1 MDVYCMVTF
10 VNLNFSQQM
19 SVMVDS
25 LAKDKLV
32 SGIQL
37 GQYLPPDCLLGELWI
52 VADGNKVTASA

>member
-1 MDVYCMVTF
+1 MVTF